1 VQWGLN
7 TPTVHL
13 YNSRIEPK
21 TIIAFKACWN
31 YERNPSMKLFLKTIL
46 LLLGMVVVT
55 TLSGNTGGERTL
67 KLYHT
72 HTGDSLQIV
81 YFRQGEYDPD
91 ALDQLKV
98 FLADWRNG
106 KQHDLDPKLMDI
118 LWQLQQVTG
127 SSNTWEVISAYRSP
141 ETNEMLRGRSSGVAS
156 KSQHL
161 LGTAIDVRLRGMEL
175 EVLRDN
181 AKNLK
186 LGGVGYYAK
195 SDFVHVDTGRVR
207 YW

>member
-1 VQWGLN
+1 
-7 TPTVHL
+7 
-13 YNSRIEPK
+13 
-21 TIIAFKACWN
+21 
-31 YERNPSMKLFLKTIL
+31 MKPFLKTIL
-46 LLLGMVVVT
+46 ILLGIVAVT
-55 TLSGNTGGERTL
+55 SLSGNTGGERVL
-67 KLYHT
+67 KFYHT
-72 HTGDSLQIV
+72 HTGDSLQVV
-81 YFRQGEYDPD
+81 YFRRGDYDPE